1 MNDNISLVGTQIKAF
16 RLEAG
21 LSQEQ
26 LSKLC
31 GIDRAQ
37 ISRIESGEV
46 GGVSYATVDKIFN
59 SLGHRLEPDG
69 KDMAALVLRR
79 RLLWCHG

>member
-1 MNDNISLVGTQIKAF
+1 MNDNISVVGTQIKAF

-31 GIDRAQ
+31 GIDGAQ

-46 GGVSYATVDKIFN
+46 GGGNKKI
-59 SLGHRLEPDG
+59 SLP
-69 KDMAALVLRR
+69 
-79 RLLWCHG
+79 